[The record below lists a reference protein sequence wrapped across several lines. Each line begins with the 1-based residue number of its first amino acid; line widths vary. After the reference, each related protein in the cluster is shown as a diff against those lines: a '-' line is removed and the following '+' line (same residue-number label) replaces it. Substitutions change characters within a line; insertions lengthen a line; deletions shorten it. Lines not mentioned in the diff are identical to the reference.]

1 MLKKYA
7 LLLGMTFSLLL
18 LFVATLYYPGG
29 SQADRHSIGFSWM
42 NNYLCNLFDDKAMD
56 GKKNT
61 AMPWAICGM
70 LMLCASF
77 AIFFYRFSKKMPA
90 RAAAKIVRY
99 VGTGSMAGAFL
110 AVTPL
115 HNLVIIIAGTGTVL
129 AIFYITVFV
138 VKSNLHVMKI
148 LSALCLLSFFGSGY
162 LYFTR
167 NYLEW
172 LPIVQKI
179 NFLIT
184 MIWALCLEYFTT
196 AADFNHSVRD

>member
-1 MLKKYA
+1 MI
-7 LLLGMTFSLLL
+7 FSLIL
-18 LFVATLYYPGG
+18 LFIATLYYPGG

-42 NNYLCNLFDDKAMD
+42 NNYLCNLFDDKAIN
-56 GKKNT
+56 GVKNT

-77 AIFFYRFSKKMPA
+77 AIFFYRFSTKMPA
-90 RAAAKIVRY
+90 GAAAKIVRY
-99 VGTGSMAGAFL
+99 VGTGSIAGAFL

-115 HNLVIIIAGTGTVL
+115 HNLVIIIAGTGTVI

-138 VKSNLHVMKI
+138 VKSKLHAMKI
-148 LSALCLLSFFGSGY
+148 LSALGLLSFYASIY

-184 MIWALCLEYFTT
+184 MIWALCLEYFSK
-196 AADFNHSVRD
+196 AEDFRSAGMNSVDFKKT

>member
-1 MLKKYA
+1 MI
-7 LLLGMTFSLLL
+7 FSLLL

-42 NNYLCNLFDDKAMD
+42 NNYLCNLFDDKAMN
-56 GKKNT
+56 GKKNA
-61 AMPWAICGM
+61 AMAWAICGM

-77 AIFFYRFSKKMPA
+77 AIFFYRFSKKMPSTG
-90 RAAAKIVRY
+90 AAKIVRY
-99 VGTGSMAGAFL
+99 VGAGSMAGAFL

-138 VKSNLHVMKI
+138 VKSKLHGMKI
-148 LSALCLLSFFGSGY
+148 LSALCLLSFFASGY

-196 AADFNHSVRD
+196 AADFNHSVTD